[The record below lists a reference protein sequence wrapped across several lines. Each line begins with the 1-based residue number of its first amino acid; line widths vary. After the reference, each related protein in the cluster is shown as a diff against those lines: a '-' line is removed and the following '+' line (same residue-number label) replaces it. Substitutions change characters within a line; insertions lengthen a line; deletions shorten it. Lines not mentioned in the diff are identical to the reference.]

1 MSRQTQSL
9 LQEQDQQ
16 LSVLGQGVKRVK
28 ALAGDMRTEL
38 QASGSLAR
46 RPPRGSGFPRDL
58 CTRWWWQDTPHLA
71 APALEQTVILENLED
86 DIDSADSSMKSMRSR
101 MNALYAQTASSER
114 AQWSIILCLLGVLA
128 VLTLLVMS

>member
-71 APALEQTVILENLED
+71 APALVLTPPPPAFTG
-86 DIDSADSSMKSMRSR
+86 ADGDPREPGGR
-101 MNALYAQTASSER
+101 HRQRGLVDEVDAQPHER
-114 AQWSIILCLLGVLA
+114 ALRADRLLRASPVEHHPVFA
-128 VLTLLVMS
+128 W